1 MIFHAYRILFRRR
14 LLAAA
19 FITLLVPAFFV
30 LIAANLCD
38 CGADAVTNKLKIVL
52 ASLSIAS
59 LFLGVIFGVVLLYTA
74 WASLSRITE
83 APTIGISDSLAIRL
97 NLRGSYPTP
106 DGNEEYVAQHVPA
119 GFGIMFLAGTLS
131 GLLGIGSGVVKVL
144 AIQRR

>member
-19 FITLLVPAFFV
+19 FIALLVPAFFV

-59 LFLGVIFGVVLLYTA
+59 LFLGVIFGVGAAIHAPGVPNQ
-74 WASLSRITE
+74 SL
-83 APTIGISDSLAIRL
+83 
-97 NLRGSYPTP
+97 
-106 DGNEEYVAQHVPA
+106 VA
-119 GFGIMFLAGTLS
+119 
-131 GLLGIGSGVVKVL
+131 
-144 AIQRR
+144 